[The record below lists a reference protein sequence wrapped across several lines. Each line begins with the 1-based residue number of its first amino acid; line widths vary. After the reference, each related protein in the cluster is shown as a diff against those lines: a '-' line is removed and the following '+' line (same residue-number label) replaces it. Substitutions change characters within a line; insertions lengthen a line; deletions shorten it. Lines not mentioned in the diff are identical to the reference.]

1 MRRPALRTA
10 LATLLALALTACGSG
25 PRRSLQPAPLPDLNR
40 LDQSVQAQIRASH
53 DALEARLDN
62 RRTADADLGAAFGEY
77 GMLLHAAEYLD
88 AAEPAYLDAQQLMAS
103 DARWPYYLGLLY
115 RARGDTPRALAA
127 LTRALALAPDDVPTL
142 VWLGRTYLE
151 RGDAAQAEPLFAH
164 ANVAA
169 PGTIAVLA
177 GLGQSALARRD
188 YGRAAMVLEEALSIA
203 PGVAS
208 LNSPLAQAYRGL
220 GDTKKAELY
229 LARWR
234 NTEVPLA
241 DPRRQALDLLLD
253 SGLSYE
259 LRGTRALEAHD
270 FVEAARLFRKGIALA
285 PDSTQL
291 GRSLRHKLGTALV
304 LHGDTAAA
312 VEQFELVTAAA
323 PAGTDDE
330 PAAKAYYS
338 LGVLAASD
346 GRTADA
352 IHHFTAAVHENPAYV
367 EAFFALGETLRQA
380 GRYDASLTP
389 YAEAVRLDPRAADA
403 RLAYALSL
411 GHLQRYREA
420 RDWLVESTRTQPD
433 RPELAQALARL
444 YAAAPD
450 ARVRNGQKA
459 FAITQ
464 QLLATQPKTTPL
476 GEVMAMTAAELGNFD
491 EAIAIQRDILEAARR
506 AGLDGDIGRM
516 SANLQ
521 RYERGQPCRTPW
533 PDDAGSLAAVFS
545 AAPPR

>member
-1 MRRPALRTA
+1 
-10 LATLLALALTACGSG
+10 
-25 PRRSLQPAPLPDLNR
+25 
-40 LDQSVQAQIRASH
+40 
-53 DALEARLDN
+53 
-62 RRTADADLGAAFGEY
+62 
-77 GMLLHAAEYLD
+77 
-88 AAEPAYLDAQQLMAS
+88 
-103 DARWPYYLGLLY
+103 
-115 RARGDTPRALAA
+115 
-127 LTRALALAPDDVPTL
+127 
-142 VWLGRTYLE
+142 
-151 RGDAAQAEPLFAH
+151 
-164 ANVAA
+164 
-169 PGTIAVLA
+169 
-177 GLGQSALARRD
+177 
-188 YGRAAMVLEEALSIA
+188 
-203 PGVAS
+203 
-208 LNSPLAQAYRGL
+208 
-220 GDTKKAELY
+220 
-229 LARWR
+229 
-234 NTEVPLA
+234 
-241 DPRRQALDLLLD
+241 
-253 SGLSYE
+253 
-259 LRGTRALEAHD
+259 
-270 FVEAARLFRKGIALA
+270 
-285 PDSTQL
+285 
-291 GRSLRHKLGTALV
+291 
-304 LHGDTAAA
+304 
-312 VEQFELVTAAA
+312 VTAAA